1 MTLHH
6 DALEHRAS
14 ARASV
19 RNHLRR
25 NKYFLELRPQEHFGL
40 VSGCIPRSINKA
52 FHCYDLGKANH
63 KFQRKFNVELHGTDN
78 DRELMA

>member
-6 DALEHRAS
+6 DALECRAS

-25 NKYFLELRPQEHFGL
+25 TKYFLEFRPQEHLGL
-40 VSGCIPRSINKA
+40 VSGRIPCSINKA

-63 KFQRKFNVELHGTDN
+63 KFQLEFNVELHGTDN
-78 DRELMA
+78 DCALMA